1 VVANIPWKNI
11 LEESIVIQI
20 NDLELDLVIQS
31 REELENV
38 LDSLTK
44 SECNNSRSEKDQ
56 DDTVSFFRQTVRKIM
71 MNMQL

>member
-1 VVANIPWKNI
+1 MVANIPWKNI